1 MPKVCSWCYPRLPR
15 ISAELT
21 LVSAVLTYQSLN
33 SSLGY
38 GADNSQAKLL
48 KLVGTDVTV
57 CDKQIHPHVH
67 VFE

>member
-1 MPKVCSWCYPRLPR
+1 M
-15 ISAELT
+15 
-21 LVSAVLTYQSLN
+21 SAVLTYQSLN